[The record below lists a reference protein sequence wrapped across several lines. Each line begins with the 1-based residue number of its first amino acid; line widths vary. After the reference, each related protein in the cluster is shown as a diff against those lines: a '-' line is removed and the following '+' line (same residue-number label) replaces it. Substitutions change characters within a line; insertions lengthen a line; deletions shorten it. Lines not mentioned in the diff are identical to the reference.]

1 MYHAEIQ
8 SELSF
13 VSVADN
19 DSSAPSSAQ
28 NNLFNGRGPGSIWG
42 AGAPACHQPPA
53 LPLVFTTTDQK
64 LSQHNG

>member
-1 MYHAEIQ
+1 MHHAEIQ
-8 SELSF
+8 SKLSF

-19 DSSAPSSAQ
+19 AGSAPSSAQ

-42 AGAPACHQPPA
+42 AGAPACPQPPA

-64 LSQHNG
+64 LTQYNG